1 MEDCSV
7 SDEISEICW
16 FCKKGRHEDCM
27 KEMPVNAKSEGPHE
41 CTFDT
46 KLILC
51 KCSHGKWNKLN
62 YDKKFWN
69 KYADENESRN
79 NEEFTKFLTDLAR
92 SLHCTSILEIGCGT
106 GVDLRKFD
114 NSFEIHGVDLNEH
127 ALELAR
133 KNIPNGKFYKE
144 NITKLPFEDASI
156 DFIFT
161 HKLLNY
167 LDDDIL
173 DNGVSEMFRVAKKYI
188 VNCELFGETEDMVNH
203 EMKFRN
209 MLKRWLDYKVKV
221 VSNVNMHEEI
231 EPEQVRFT
239 LLRKLQ

>member
-1 MEDCSV
+1 
-7 SDEISEICW
+7 
-16 FCKKGRHEDCM
+16 M
-27 KEMPVNAKSEGPHE
+27 K
-41 CTFDT
+41 
-46 KLILC
+46 
-51 KCSHGKWNKLN
+51 
-62 YDKKFWN
+62 YDKDFWN

-79 NEEFTKFLTDLAR
+79 NEGFTKFLTDLAS

-106 GVDLRKFD
+106 GIDLRKFD
-114 NSFEIHGVDLNEH
+114 DSFEIHGVDLNDH
-127 ALELAR
+127 ALELAK

-144 NITKLPFEDASI
+144 NIMKLPFEDSSV
-156 DFIFT
+156 DFVFT

-167 LDDDIL
+167 LDDDTL

-188 VNCELFGETEDMVNH
+188 VNCELFGETEDTIN

-209 MLKRWLDYKVKV
+209 MQKRWLNYKVKI

-239 LLRKLQ
+239 LLRKVQ